1 MLLDI
6 AGYGL
11 FENAGTLA
19 ETVGKAVLGGLGVLF
34 GGLALA
40 LFALVSLLGIAAYSL
55 QKGIRYRSVPRTIGT
70 FFRLGGLLFGLVIAA
85 FFAPIAL
92 LMNAKAAI
100 VVGVSAGIVLLGFV
114 AGRAISKLIGYR
126 LSRYGFYLR
135 TFDILRGK
143 IVRLVYSA

>member
-1 MLLDI
+1 MLLEI

-11 FENAGTLA
+11 FENAGALA
-19 ETVGKAVLGGLGVLF
+19 ETVGKTLLAGLGVLF

-40 LFALVSLLGIAAYSL
+40 FFAFISLLGIAAYSL
-55 QKGIRYRSVPRTIGT
+55 QKGVRYRSVPRTIGT
-70 FFRLGGLLFGLVIAA
+70 FFRLGGLLLGAVIAA
-85 FFAPIAL
+85 VFAPVAL
-92 LMNAKAAI
+92 LFNVKAAI
-100 VVGVSAGIVLLGFV
+100 VAGVSAGVVLLGFLI
-114 AGRAISKLIGYR
+114 GRTISKLIGYR